1 MFLAYPSYNVCYTYF
16 HLISVD
22 RQDLYQEFVVR
33 DDGIHEVSLVN
44 PLFMG
49 VNQPVKFH
57 IQVRLM
63 HHSCKCFS
71 EIFLGFRFCS
81 LLAPYKFVL
90 LYIEIYI
97 LYHIGVQSK

>member
-1 MFLAYPSYNVCYTYF
+1 M
-16 HLISVD
+16 D

-49 VNQPVKFH
+49 VNQPVQFH

-63 HHSCKCFS
+63 HNIVANVSVRLF
-71 EIFLGFRFCS
+71 FGLD
-81 LLAPYKFVL
+81 LAVC
-90 LYIEIYI
+90 
-97 LYHIGVQSK
+97 

>member
-1 MFLAYPSYNVCYTYF
+1 MAYIYF

-63 HHSCKCFS
+63 HRSCKCFS
-71 EIFLGFRFCS
+71 EIVFGFRFDNF
-81 LLAPYKFVL
+81 LAPY
-90 LYIEIYI
+90 
-97 LYHIGVQSK
+97 

>member
-1 MFLAYPSYNVCYTYF
+1 M
-16 HLISVD
+16 D

-44 PLFMG
+44 PLFMA

-63 HHSCKCFS
+63 HNSCKCFS
-71 EIFLGFRFCS
+71 EIVFWFKFDS
-81 LLAPYKFVL
+81 LLAPY
-90 LYIEIYI
+90 
-97 LYHIGVQSK
+97 

>member
-1 MFLAYPSYNVCYTYF
+1 MAYIYF

-63 HHSCKCFS
+63 HCSCKCFS
-71 EIFLGFRFCS
+71 EIVFWFRFGS
-81 LLAPYKFVL
+81 FLAAY
-90 LYIEIYI
+90 
-97 LYHIGVQSK
+97 